1 MAVRTREEIMT
12 AVRGRIGENVD
23 DDTLALLEDID
34 DTLKS
39 VETAAGG
46 ENWEEKYR
54 ALDQEWRQ
62 RYRDRFFSQGE
73 QGDGTIETEHMP
85 DEPEAEPEG
94 PTTFEELFTVKEG

>member
-12 AVRGRIGENVD
+12 AVRGRIGDDVD
-23 DDTLALLEDID
+23 DETLALLEDID

-39 VETAAGG
+39 GESAGSS

-54 ALDQEWRQ
+54 SLDQEWRQ
-62 RYRDRFFSQGE
+62 RYRDRFFTQGE

-85 DEPEAEPEG
+85 DEPEEEPEG